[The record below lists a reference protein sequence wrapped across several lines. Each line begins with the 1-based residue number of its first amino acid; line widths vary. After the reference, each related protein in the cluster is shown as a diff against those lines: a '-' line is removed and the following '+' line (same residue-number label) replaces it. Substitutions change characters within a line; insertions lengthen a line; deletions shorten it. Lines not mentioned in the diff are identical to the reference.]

1 MTEYFLVKD
10 LTATKY
16 IAYEMLFSNN
26 NKLPALI
33 SSELIFALLLIRIIE
48 IAPIN
53 PIATP
58 IILVFIIFS
67 FIITIEITKT
77 IIGEIV
83 DIIELLI
90 GLDNSKPLMA
100 EIIFTDM
107 PKTVQNKNFDQSF
120 FSIFSCLLNIE
131 IIQNRVQAPDTLAN
145 SKAEGVMKTGIKV
158 FVTVWFNPKIDVANN
173 AAKIASS
180 RLFT

>member
-1 MTEYFLVKD
+1 
-10 LTATKY
+10 
-16 IAYEMLFSNN
+16 MLFSNN

-90 GLDNSKPLMA
+90 GVDNSKPLMA

-120 FSIFSCLLNIE
+120 FQFFLVC
-131 IIQNRVQAPDTLAN
+131 
-145 SKAEGVMKTGIKV
+145 
-158 FVTVWFNPKIDVANN
+158 
-173 AAKIASS
+173 
-180 RLFT
+180 

>member
-1 MTEYFLVKD
+1 
-10 LTATKY
+10 
-16 IAYEMLFSNN
+16 MLFSNN
-26 NKLPALI
+26 NKLPDLI
-33 SSELIFALLLIRIIE
+33 SSELISVLLLIRIIE

-67 FIITIEITKT
+67 FIITIEIINT
-77 IIGEIV
+77 IIGEMV
-83 DIIELLI
+83 EIIELLI
-90 GLDNSKPLMA
+90 GVDNSKPLMA

-131 IIQNRVQAPDTLAN
+131 IIQNKIQAPNTLAN
-145 SKAEGVMKTGIKV
+145 RRPVGVIKTGIKV
-158 FVTVWFNPKIDVANN
+158 FVIVWLSPKIDVADN